1 MKVLIASDS
10 FKGSLSS
17 LEVGQAITGG
27 IKNVIPEAAVRI
39 IPIADGGEGTVEAMV
54 IACEGEYL
62 TYTVTGPLGDP
73 VQAKIGIIQGGI
85 AVMEMAA
92 ASGLPLVPKEKRNP
106 LITTTRGTGELI
118 KYALALDR
126 GIRRILIGIGGSA
139 TNDGGTGMAR
149 ALGIRFLDQ
158 NERELP
164 EGGGSLLSLHR
175 IDFSGADQRIRD
187 LEITVMCDVDN
198 PLCGPRGASAVYGPQ
213 KGATPEMVVH
223 LDSCLGHLAEVI
235 KRQNGTEIKDV
246 PGAGA
251 AGGLGGGLMA
261 FTGAVLKSGTE
272 AILETIE
279 FDRMAEEADLIIT
292 GEGRMDAQSA
302 FGKVPMGVASR
313 GQKQGKPV
321 IAIVGSVGEGAE
333 DLYQY
338 GLNAIIPIVNRPM
351 SLDEAMAEGRE
362 LTVRAAE
369 MAIRLMAAGAK
380 MRSL

>member
-17 LEVGQAITGG
+17 LEVGWAMADG
-27 IKNVIPEAAVRI
+27 IKNVVPDAAVRI
-39 IPIADGGEGTVEAMV
+39 IPIADGGEGTVDAMV

-62 TYTVTGPLGDP
+62 TYTVTGPLGDS
-73 VQAKIGIIQGGI
+73 VQAKIGIIRDGI

-118 KYALALDR
+118 RYALDH
-126 GIRRILIGIGGSA
+126 GIRKILIGIGGSA

-149 ALGIRFLDQ
+149 ALGIRFLDEKD
-158 NERELP
+158 NELP
-164 EGGGSLLSLHR
+164 EGGGSLLNLHR
-175 IDFSGADQRIRD
+175 IDFSGIDKRVHD

-198 PLCGPRGASAVYGPQ
+198 PLCGSRGASAVYGPQ
-213 KGATPEMVVH
+213 KGATAEMVAH
-223 LDSCLGHLAEVI
+223 LDSCLSNLADII
-235 KRQNGTEIKDV
+235 KRQTGNDIKDI

-251 AGGLGGGLMA
+251 AGGLGAGLMA

-272 AILETIE
+272 AILETIK
-279 FDRMAEEADLIIT
+279 FDEIAADVDLVIT

-302 FGKVPMGVASR
+302 FGKVPMGVAIR
-313 GQKQGKPV
+313 AQKQGKPV

-333 DLYQY
+333 NIYQH
-338 GLNAIIPIVNRPM
+338 GISAIVPIVNRPM
-351 SLDEAMAEGRE
+351 LLEEAMAEGKE
-362 LTVRAAE
+362 LTVKAAE
-369 MAIRLMAAGAK
+369 MAARLIVTGARMK
-380 MRSL
+380 

>member
-17 LEVGQAITGG
+17 LEVGWAMADG
-27 IKNVIPEAAVRI
+27 IKNVVPDAAVRI
-39 IPIADGGEGTVEAMV
+39 IPIADGGEGTVDAMV

-73 VQAKIGIIQGGI
+73 VQAKIGIIRDGI

-118 KYALALDR
+118 RYALDH
-126 GIRRILIGIGGSA
+126 GIRKILIGIGGSA

-149 ALGIRFLDQ
+149 ALGIRFLDEKD
-158 NERELP
+158 NELP
-164 EGGGSLLSLHR
+164 EGGGSLLNLQR
-175 IDFSGADQRIRD
+175 IDFSGIDKRVHD

-198 PLCGPRGASAVYGPQ
+198 PLCGSRGASAVYGPQ
-213 KGATPEMVVH
+213 KGATPEMVAH
-223 LDSCLGHLAEVI
+223 LDSCLSNLADII
-235 KRQNGTEIKDV
+235 KRQTGNDIKDI

-251 AGGLGGGLMA
+251 AGGLGAGLMA

-272 AILETIE
+272 AILETIK
-279 FDRMAEEADLIIT
+279 FDEMAADVDLVIT

-302 FGKVPMGVASR
+302 FGKVPMGVAIR
-313 GQKQGKPV
+313 AQKQGTPV

-333 DLYQY
+333 NIYQH
-338 GLNAIIPIVNRPM
+338 GISAIVPIVNRPM
-351 SLDEAMAEGRE
+351 LLEEAMAEGKE
-362 LTVRAAE
+362 LTVKAAE
-369 MAIRLMAAGAK
+369 MAARLIIAGLK
-380 MRSL
+380 MK